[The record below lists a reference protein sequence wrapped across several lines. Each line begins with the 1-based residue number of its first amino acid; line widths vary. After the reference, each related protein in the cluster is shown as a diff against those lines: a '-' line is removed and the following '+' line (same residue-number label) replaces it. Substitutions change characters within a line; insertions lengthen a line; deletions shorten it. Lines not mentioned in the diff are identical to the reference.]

1 MASKIEIRQ
10 RDPRGTLLG
19 FFYTRLEPEEVR
31 QSLTSHGIRA
41 LADEAGIYIPEL
53 NDAHRLPFHS
63 RPDVMA
69 GDIIR
74 IDNAAYQTI
83 LERE

>member
-10 RDPRGTLLG
+10 HDPGGTLLG
-19 FFYTRLEPEEVR
+19 YFYMHLEPEEVR
-31 QSLTSHGIRA
+31 QNLTTHGIGA
-41 LADEAGIYIPEL
+41 LAHETGIFIPEI
-53 NDAHRLPFHS
+53 NDPHMLPFHS
-63 RPDVMA
+63 RPDVIV
-69 GDIIR
+69 GNIVR

>member
-1 MASKIEIRQ
+1 MASKVEIRQ
-10 RDPRGTLLG
+10 HDPEGTLLG
-19 FFYTRLEPEEVR
+19 YFYMHLEPEEVR
-31 QSLTSHGIRA
+31 PKLTAHGLGA
-41 LADEAGIYIPEL
+41 LADEAGIFIPEI
-53 NDAHRLPFHS
+53 NDAHMLPFHS
-63 RPDVMA
+63 RPDVIV

>member
-10 RDPRGTLLG
+10 HDPGGTLLG
-19 FFYTRLEPEEVR
+19 YFYMHLEPEEVR
-31 QSLTSHGIRA
+31 QNLTARGTRA
-41 LADEAGIYIPEL
+41 LADEAGIYIPEI
-53 NDAHRLPFHS
+53 NDAHMLPFHS
-63 RPDVMA
+63 RPDVVV
-69 GDIIR
+69 GNIIR